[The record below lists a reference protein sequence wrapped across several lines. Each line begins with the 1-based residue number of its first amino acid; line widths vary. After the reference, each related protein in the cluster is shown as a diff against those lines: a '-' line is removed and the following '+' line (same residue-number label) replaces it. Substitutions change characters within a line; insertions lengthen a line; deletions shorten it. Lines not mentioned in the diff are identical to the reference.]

1 MKKLKLQNLDCANCA
16 LKIEKTL
23 NNMPELSNVRLNF
36 STSTLTFEQNIDK
49 DLSDLIEKEIQK
61 IEKEVII
68 VKEESKNQKRFWQ
81 NLDKKLLFI
90 TFLSLFLTYI
100 SYNYIENRQIQI
112 TVFLIAYIIVAW
124 DVLYKAFKNIIVGK
138 VFDEYFL
145 MSIATIGAIALFD
158 FVEAIAVMV
167 FYQVGEMFQRVAV
180 NNSRDS
186 INALIDIKPEFAFVK
201 EGEAVVQKTP
211 QELKLDDVILVKVGE
226 KVPVDAILLEN
237 SCSFDTS
244 AITGEF
250 KPKTLKQ
257 NEEVLSGYI
266 NVSNAVYLKVKSL
279 YKDSTIAK
287 VIELIENASLKKANA
302 EKFITKF
309 ASVYTPIVVVLAL
322 FLAFL
327 PPLFIENALYSDWI
341 ERALV
346 FLVISCPCALVISV
360 PLSYF
365 SAIGAVSKKGV
376 LVKGAN
382 YIEKLTEIK
391 NFVFDKTGT
400 LTKGVFEVTK
410 VEAFD
415 MSKDELLRVVATV
428 ESFST
433 HPIAKAVVKECKEEL
448 NLKELSFSEEFSGL
462 GIKAIVNE
470 KEILVGN
477 RKLLEKFGIKISQN
491 LNESLNI
498 VYISINSKFVGYIV
512 VSDVIKSEAKEFL
525 KELKKLNILKT
536 YMLTGDKKEQA
547 LEVAKNIGIDE
558 VRYELLPQDKLKIY
572 ENIKKDTNQTT
583 AFVGDG
589 INDAPTLANADIGF
603 AMGGIGS
610 DLAIKSADVIVLNDN
625 LNSISDAIKIAKK
638 TKVIFLFSVVVPP
651 VATWPVTAVPFHD
664 EDVGASI
671 FCLLSLRMVNLFM
684 FAGWMNPVIVLS
696 PDTITSVMDGVPA
709 AYAFACLSSTIISR
723 AMALMFPA
731 WIADPHMF
739 TCSLM

>member
-23 NNMPELSNVRLNF
+23 NNMPQLSNVRLNF
-36 STSTLTFEQNIDK
+36 STSTLTFEQNTNK
-49 DLSDLIEKEIQK
+49 DLTFIIEKKIQK

-68 VKEESKNQKRFWQ
+68 VKQDNKSKKTFWQ
-81 NLDKKLLFI
+81 NLDKKLLLI
-90 TFLSLFLTYI
+90 TLVSLFLTYI

-112 TVFLIAYIIVAW
+112 AVFVLAYMIVAW
-124 DVLYKAFKNIIVGK
+124 DVLYKAFKNIVAGK

-158 FVEAIAVMV
+158 FVEAIAVMI

-201 EGEAVVQKTP
+201 EGESVVQKTP
-211 QELKLDDVILVKVGE
+211 QELNLDDIILVKVGE

-237 SCSFDTS
+237 SCFFDTS

-250 KPKTLKQ
+250 KPKALKEG
-257 NEEVLSGYI
+257 EEVLSGYI

-327 PPLFIENALYSDWI
+327 PPLFIQDALYTDWI

-346 FLVISCPCALVISV
+346 FLVISCPCALLVSV

-382 YIEKLTEIK
+382 YIEKLTEIE

-410 VEAFD
+410 IEAFD
-415 MSKDELLRVVATV
+415 ISKDELLRVVAIV
-428 ESFST
+428 ESFSN
-433 HPIAKAVVKECKEEL
+433 HPIAKAIVKEFKEEL

-477 RKLLEKFGIKISQN
+477 KKLLEKFGVEILQN
-491 LNESLNI
+491 LNESLNV
-498 VYISINSKFVGYIV
+498 VYISINSKFAGYIV
-512 VSDVIKSEAKEFL
+512 VSDVIKSEVKEFL
-525 KELKKLNILKT
+525 EELKKLKISKT

-547 LEVAKNIGIDE
+547 MQVANSIGIDE
-558 VRYELLPQDKLKIY
+558 VRYELLPEDKLKIY
-572 ENIKKDTNQTT
+572 EEIKNKTGKTV

-589 INDAPTLANADIGF
+589 INDSPTLASSDIGF

-625 LNSISDAIKIAKK
+625 LNAISDAIKIAKK
-638 TKVIFLFSVVVPP
+638 TKVIVYQNIIFIMLVKIGFLFLG
-651 VATWPVTAVPFHD
+651 AGAVIGMKEAIFA
-664 EDVGASI
+664 DVGVALIAI
-671 FCLLSLRMVNLFM
+671 FNSMRILKD
-684 FAGWMNPVIVLS
+684 IKK
-696 PDTITSVMDGVPA
+696 
-709 AYAFACLSSTIISR
+709 
-723 AMALMFPA
+723 
-731 WIADPHMF
+731 
-739 TCSLM
+739 